1 MASRDEE
8 VRLLGITPKEH
19 LIRYSVNTGRSR
31 YPFKAMI
38 KGDYILAHSQ
48 AQALAIRYALKSFY
62 RRNAGRRFTVRMKAD
77 DDNVWVCRRVE

>member
-1 MASRDEE
+1 MAAKDEE

-19 LIRYSVNTGRSR
+19 VIRYSVNTGRSR

-38 KGDYILAHSQ
+38 KGDYVLAHSHT
-48 AQALAIRYALKSFY
+48 QALAIRYALKSFY
-62 RRNAGRRFTVRMKAD
+62 RRNKNRKFTVRLKVD